1 MDDEILGLLTLVTLL
16 IFGMFLINLRPEGF
30 DDGNSTNTTLS
41 KLSNL
46 ARIQTDSL
54 RKGEEGNL
62 VRIRTDPLPEGE
74 EATVVRPDSLTL
86 MNKNREERAKG
97 LMESEESERA
107 NSEQDREQ
115 RNAIKRIWH
124 EQKSNEARDIA
135 EGERQRAESE
145 RANREQ
151 DRKQRDV
158 RKRAWLEAK
167 DREAEI
173 DDLRTPSNH
182 VADENWL
189 KDATGVYFDAFL
201 EPGKNWN
208 IQKGA
213 SSKSGAW
220 DDSTAD
226 YKNNYSKQADQRREQ
241 SKRLTNTDLLETKAV
256 KEIGKQRGRGGYLD
270 TTSGTEFRK
279 RDTMK
284 ISGEDYAKELKKYT
298 TLYENTDLPAIRK
311 SSSRRINFEK
321 EQAKK
326 PEPQGVEEI
335 QEYFAQV

>member
-1 MDDEILGLLTLVTLL
+1 MNDEILGLLTLVTLL

-46 ARIQTDSL
+46 VRIQ
-54 RKGEEGNL
+54 
-62 VRIRTDPLPEGE
+62 TDPLPEGE

-97 LMESEESERA
+97 LMEREESERA

-135 EGERQRAESE
+135 EGERQRAES
-145 RANREQ
+145 
-151 DRKQRDV
+151 
-158 RKRAWLEAK
+158 KR
-167 DREAEI
+167 AEI
-173 DDLRTPSNH
+173 DDLLTPSNY
-182 VADENWL
+182 VPDENWL

>member
-1 MDDEILGLLTLVTLL
+1 MNDEILGLLTLVTLL

-46 ARIQTDSL
+46 VRIQ
-54 RKGEEGNL
+54 
-62 VRIRTDPLPEGE
+62 TDPLPEGE

-97 LMESEESERA
+97 LMEHEESERA

-135 EGERQRAESE
+135 EGERQRAES
-145 RANREQ
+145 
-151 DRKQRDV
+151 
-158 RKRAWLEAK
+158 KR
-167 DREAEI
+167 AEI
-173 DDLRTPSNH
+173 DDLLTPSNY
-182 VADENWL
+182 VPDENWL

-279 RDTMK
+279 R
-284 ISGEDYAKELKKYT
+284 
-298 TLYENTDLPAIRK
+298 N
-311 SSSRRINFEK
+311 
-321 EQAKK
+321 
-326 PEPQGVEEI
+326 
-335 QEYFAQV
+335 

>member
-1 MDDEILGLLTLVTLL
+1 MNDEILGLLTLVTLL

-46 ARIQTDSL
+46 VRIQ
-54 RKGEEGNL
+54 
-62 VRIRTDPLPEGE
+62 TDPLPEGE

-97 LMESEESERA
+97 LMELEESERA
-107 NSEQDREQ
+107 NS
-115 RNAIKRIWH
+115 
-124 EQKSNEARDIA
+124 
-135 EGERQRAESE
+135 
-145 RANREQ
+145 EQ

-173 DDLRTPSNH
+173 DDLGTPSNY

-270 TTSGTEFRK
+270 TTNGTEFRKMDTTSGTEFRK

-298 TLYENTDLPAIRK
+298 TLYENTDLAFLNK

>member
-1 MDDEILGLLTLVTLL
+1 MNDEILGLLTLVTLL

-46 ARIQTDSL
+46 VRIQ
-54 RKGEEGNL
+54 
-62 VRIRTDPLPEGE
+62 TDPLPEGE

-97 LMESEESERA
+97 LMEHEESERA

-151 DRKQRDV
+151 DRKHRDV

-173 DDLRTPSNH
+173 DDLGTPSNY

-270 TTSGTEFRK
+270 TTNGTEFRKMDTTSGTEFRK

-298 TLYENTDLPAIRK
+298 TLYENTDLAFLNK

>member
-1 MDDEILGLLTLVTLL
+1 MNDEILGLLTLVTLL

-46 ARIQTDSL
+46 VRIQ
-54 RKGEEGNL
+54 
-62 VRIRTDPLPEGE
+62 TDPLPEGE
-74 EATVVRPDSLTL
+74 EETVVRPDSLTL

-97 LMESEESERA
+97 LMEREESERA

-145 RANREQ
+145 RAN
-151 DRKQRDV
+151 
-158 RKRAWLEAK
+158 
-167 DREAEI
+167 I
-173 DDLRTPSNH
+173 DDLRTPSNY
-182 VADENWL
+182 VADKNWL

-270 TTSGTEFRK
+270 TTNGTEFRKRDTMKISGGTEFRK

-284 ISGEDYAKELKKYT
+284 ISGEDYAKEFKKYT
-298 TLYENTDLPAIRK
+298 TLYENTDLPAIWK

>member
-1 MDDEILGLLTLVTLL
+1 MNDEILGLLTLVTLL

-46 ARIQTDSL
+46 VRIQ
-54 RKGEEGNL
+54 
-62 VRIRTDPLPEGE
+62 TDPLPEGE

-97 LMESEESERA
+97 LMEREESERA
-107 NSEQDREQ
+107 NS
-115 RNAIKRIWH
+115 
-124 EQKSNEARDIA
+124 
-135 EGERQRAESE
+135 
-145 RANREQ
+145 EQ

-173 DDLRTPSNH
+173 DDLGTPSNY

-270 TTSGTEFRK
+270 TTNGTEFRKMDTTSGTEFRK

-298 TLYENTDLPAIRK
+298 TLYENTDLAFLNK